1 VLGGSLLLPTPSM
14 EDYLEKVYLLIK
26 EKGYART
33 VEIAESLSV
42 NPSSVTKMLQ
52 KLDELEYVI
61 YEKYRGISLTKKGEK
76 YAKTLAEKHQVL
88 EQFLRDIGVS
98 EELIYDD
105 VEGIEHHVSK
115 QTLSRI
121 SSLVNFFEEHPEF
134 KASYLKYLKESEN

>member
-1 VLGGSLLLPTPSM
+1 MQPTPNM

-33 VEIAESLSV
+33 VDIADSLSV
-42 NPSSVTKMLQ
+42 NPSSVTKMIQ
-52 KLDELEYVI
+52 KLDELEYVV
-61 YEKYRGISLTKKGEK
+61 YEKYRGIILTKKGEK
-76 YAKTLAEKHQVL
+76 YAKTLAEKHQIL

-121 SSLVNFFEEHPEF
+121 SSLVNFFDEQPEF
-134 KASYLKYLKESEN
+134 KTAYLKFLKDQDD